1 MIVTHC
7 KHLILL
13 LRFSLFHFLLHLLCL
28 LHNSNWL
35 LLLIWFLFGLFFC
48 FLQHGF
54 WCSLA
59 GVVIGYCSLIVIFL
73 FVLHHLLLLIL
84 LLIIFIIHWRWDGC
98 LSLILTRVHTIDRN
112 RTSAWL
118 IQVLYATRGKHL
130 RWIWLASVLRID
142 LISGRERALWTGEL
156 RILHSNGR

>member
-7 KHLILL
+7 EHLIRLPWIVFFL
-13 LRFSLFHFLLHLLCL
+13 GLLHLLSIF
-28 LHNSNWL
+28 NISKWL
-35 LLLIWFLFGLFFC
+35 LLLIWFLLGLFFC

-54 WCSLA
+54 WSSLA

-98 LSLILTRVHTIDRN
+98 LSLILTSVHTIDRN

-156 RILHSNGR
+156 RIWHSNGR